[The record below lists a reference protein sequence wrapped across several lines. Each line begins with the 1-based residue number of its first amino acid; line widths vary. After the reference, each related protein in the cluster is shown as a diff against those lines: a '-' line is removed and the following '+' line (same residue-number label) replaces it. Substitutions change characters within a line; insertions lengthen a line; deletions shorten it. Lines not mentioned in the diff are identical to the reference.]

1 MNLLTK
7 NTWQQHLG
15 YAAKIG
21 IGSALAILLAELLG
35 LNFAASAGII
45 TLLTISTTKV
55 QTWRLCLQRLG
66 TFLITVFLAFLIQ
79 PIQHLEWISYGIIL
93 VLLTFGLSARNLLP
107 TLSVNAVVLTH
118 LMAKSTL
125 TINAITNEL
134 WLLVIGLLI
143 AIVVN
148 HFQHYE
154 SQKKYL
160 NYCRQTSEKKFKL
173 VFEKLA
179 AYLADSQLQ
188 NHVWDDIISL
198 EKELHNYTQAAFA
211 YQQNRLPISDDFY
224 LDYFEMR
231 TQQCNVL
238 HNLHYEI
245 KKLRLIKSDSA
256 VIVAF
261 LNEIALHFGEMSQ
274 PIHQLQMVDQLVQ
287 KIEETPLPQTKEE
300 FLHKARLYHILMDLE
315 EFLIFKKRFL
325 QKHHPEKV
333 AAYEAAQLATEE

>member
-7 NTWQQHLG
+7 NTWQQHFG
-15 YAAKIG
+15 YALKIG
-21 IGSALAILLAELLG
+21 IGSALAILLAELLE

-45 TLLTISTTKV
+45 TLLTISITKV
-55 QTWRLCLQRLG
+55 QTWRLCLQRIG
-66 TFLITVFLAFLIQ
+66 TFLVTVLLAFLIQ
-79 PIQHLEWISYGIIL
+79 PFHHLEWISYGIIL

-107 TLSVNAVVLTH
+107 TLSVNAVGLTH
-118 LMAKSTL
+118 LLVDKNL
-125 TINAITNEL
+125 TFAAVMNEF

-160 NYCRQTSEKKFKL
+160 NYCRTISEKKFKE

-179 AYLADSQLQ
+179 VYLQDSEVN
-188 NHVWDDIISL
+188 NHVWDEIIHL
-198 EKELHNYTQAAFA
+198 EKELHTYTQAAFA
-211 YQQNRLPISDDFY
+211 YQQNRLPVTDDFY

-231 TQQCNVL
+231 AQQCGVL

-245 KKLRLIKSDSA
+245 KKLRQIKSDSA
-256 VIVAF
+256 VIVTF
-261 LNEIALHFGEMSQ
+261 LNEIAAHFGEMSQ
-274 PIHQLQMVDQLVQ
+274 PIEQLQMMDQLVQ
-287 KIEETPLPQTKEE
+287 KIEEASLPQTKEE
-300 FLHKARLYHILMDLE
+300 FLSKARLYHILMDLE

-333 AAYEAAQLATEE
+333 AAYEAQLALEE

>member
-1 MNLLTK
+1 MNLLAK

-15 YAAKIG
+15 YAVKIG

-35 LNFAASAGII
+35 LNYAASAGII

-55 QTWRLCLQRLG
+55 QTWRLCVQRVG
-66 TFLITVFLAFLIQ
+66 TFLVTVLLAFLIQ
-79 PIQHLEWISYGIIL
+79 PIHHLEWISYGVIL
-93 VLLTFGLSARNLLP
+93 VLLAFGLSARNLLP

-118 LMAKSTL
+118 LIAGNALTST
-125 TINAITNEL
+125 AIFNEFC
-134 WLLVIGLLI
+134 LLVIGLVI

-160 NYCRQTSEKKFKL
+160 DYCRQTSEKKFK
-173 VFEKLA
+173 VIFEKLA
-179 AYLADSQLQ
+179 VYLANSEIQ
-188 NHVWDDIISL
+188 NHVWDDIINL
-198 EKELHNYTQAAFA
+198 EKELHHYTQVAFA
-211 YQQNRLPISDDFY
+211 YQQNRLPVTDDFY

-245 KKLRLIKSDSA
+245 KKLRLIKRDSA
-256 VIVAF
+256 VIVTF
-261 LNEIALHFGEMSQ
+261 LNEIATHFGELSQ

-287 KIEETPLPQTKEE
+287 KMEETPLPQTKEE
-300 FLHKARLYHILMDLE
+300 FLRKARLYHILMDLE

-333 AAYEAAQLATEE
+333 AAYEAELAIEE